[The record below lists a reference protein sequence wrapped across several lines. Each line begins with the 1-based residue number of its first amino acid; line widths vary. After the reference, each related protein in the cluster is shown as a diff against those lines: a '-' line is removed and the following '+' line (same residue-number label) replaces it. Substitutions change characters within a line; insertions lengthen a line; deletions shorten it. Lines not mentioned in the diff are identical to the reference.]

1 MSAVAQRV
9 EMVTTTASERWKNQK
24 VKVQKI
30 HEGKADIYVYPDSLM
45 QEIEGFGGTFNE
57 LGWDAL
63 QSLSSEERAKVMSSL
78 FSEEGV
84 NFVYGRTPIA
94 CSDYAFSYYSYND
107 VKDDYEMRNFNVG
120 RDRYTLIPY
129 IKEALKLR
137 PDLRLWAS
145 PWTPPIWMKAT
156 ELTSRVR
163 GIIVLIPIVLRS
175 SIRLALI
182 CRWGIWKLMPFIF
195 PSTSRSTVRM
205 V

>member
-84 NFVYGRTPIA
+84 NFVIPDTLPSRIIPTSIA
-94 CSDYAFSYYSYND
+94 IKIYY
-107 VKDDYEMRNFNVG
+107 
-120 RDRYTLIPY
+120 P
-129 IKEALKLR
+129 LKLFL
-137 PDLRLWAS
+137 PFYS
-145 PWTPPIWMKAT
+145 PATLMKI
-156 ELTSRVR
+156 LS
-163 GIIVLIPIVLRS
+163 
-175 SIRLALI
+175 
-182 CRWGIWKLMPFIF
+182 
-195 PSTSRSTVRM
+195 PSPT
-205 V
+205 